1 MPCSGLTVRRRL
13 LSCNCPALY
22 YAITV
27 VVCLLQRLRALAKA
41 ADAISVGDV
50 VNQSVRR
57 YGNWGL
63 MPFGGLMGCVV
74 PAAYMHGLRE
84 TFEVYE
90 NVSAGAVAEVN
101 GIVMCLPV

>member
-1 MPCSGLTVRRRL
+1 MYVLT
-13 LSCNCPALY
+13 
-22 YAITV
+22 
-27 VVCLLQRLRALAKA
+27 LQRLRALAKA

-74 PAAYMHGLRE
+74 PAAYIHGPRE
-84 TFEVYE
+84 TFEPYE
-90 NVSAGAVAEVN
+90 MVRVCWYKS
-101 GIVMCLPV
+101 